1 MAKKVTLDDIFN
13 DDDLGILDSKPK
25 TSNAKTEDDRLI
37 DSFQEI
43 NAFFEKNNREPEA
56 TNVTEFKLL
65 SRLKGLRDDANKIEI
80 LKPYDTFNLLHA
92 KEEIKS
98 VADILNDDDLG
109 ILDTDET
116 LSIFKLKNV
125 PSSSER
131 AESDFVA
138 QRKAMSDRNFK
149 PYIDRFKKVHK
160 ELKEGERKLFV
171 YENAD
176 KNLKEGSYYVLNGV
190 MLYLEEANIETENVT
205 LASGNRV
212 RKDGRTK
219 IVFENGTISNMLYRS
234 LDKALLNKSNDGKIV
249 SHLESEIQE
258 ELFNNINAVK
268 EEDIATGWIYVL
280 KSKSENPEIASI
292 KDLYKIGFSSTPV
305 TDRLKNASKEATYLF
320 SDVHLIST
328 YKCYNQDAHG
338 IEQLLHRFFS
348 KVCLNVDVFDD
359 KKRRIT
365 PREWFVA
372 PLPVIDQVISL
383 ILNETITKYTYDSVN
398 KCVKLKD

>member
-13 DDDLGILDSKPK
+13 DDEFGILDSKAK
-25 TSNAKTEDDRLI
+25 ASNVKTEDDRLI

-43 NAFFEKNNREPEA
+43 NVFFEKNNREPEE

-65 SRLKGLRDDANKIEI
+65 SRLKGLREDAKKIET

-92 KEEIKS
+92 KAEIKS

-109 ILDTDET
+109 ILDTEET

-138 QRKAMSDRNFK
+138 RRKAMKDKDFSKFENMFK
-149 PYIDRFKKVHK
+149 SIHKDLREGKRHLKKFKNPEKNLIKGGFYVLDGVLLF
-160 ELKEGERKLFV
+160 LKEIDLSRTLDDEPV
-171 YENAD
+171 SD
-176 KNLKEGSYYVLNGV
+176 KN
-190 MLYLEEANIETENVT
+190 
-205 LASGNRV
+205 
-212 RKDGRTK
+212 RKDGRTH
-219 IVFENGTISNMLYRS
+219 IIFENGTESNMLYRS
-234 LDKALLNKSNDGKIV
+234 IGKQLLENGNIV
-249 SHLESEIQE
+249 THNIDTDEKT
-258 ELFNNINAVK
+258 LFNNVNAVK
-268 EEDIATGWIYVL
+268 EEDIETGWIYVL
-280 KSKSENPEIASI
+280 KSKSTKPEIASI

-305 TDRLKNASKEATYLF
+305 TERLKNASKEATYLF

-338 IEQLLHRFFS
+338 IEQLVHRFFS
-348 KVCLNVDVFDD
+348 EVCLNVDVFND

-372 PLPVIDQVISL
+372 PLPVIDQVIGL
-383 ILNETITKYTYDSVN
+383 ILNETITKYSYDSEN
-398 KCVKLKD
+398 NCVKLKD